1 MRLDVN
7 LAAVKMRLIVVSL
20 TLLPV
25 FLLTMLLTTDKVV
38 ANPVAE

>member
-25 FLLTMLLTTDKVV
+25 FFINNAINDG
-38 ANPVAE
+38 